1 MSFPYT
7 YTDKIY
13 FSRNKKDI
21 NSIESLI
28 VKNLLNKHSFSSADY
43 DKTDIL
49 KAHSPFLKIPF
60 LFEFEINSGEI
71 NYKIHLDQLLK
82 IILIVIIFAALFSYA
97 SLSFFFWFAS
107 LFSVL
112 FYILNIM
119 IINSYIHSII
129 SKILEKNKLSVSEK
143 ESLSEEQETWLNDK
157 SRCPACGHYLSDIDL
172 SCPECGLHLKRSR
185 HTIPLDTSK
194 YKNESVKY
202 HYKKK

>member
-7 YTDKIY
+7 YSDKIY
-13 FSRNKKDI
+13 FYDNKKSLS
-21 NSIESLI
+21 SIESLI
-28 VKNLLNKHSFSSADY
+28 VKKLLRTHSFTSADS
-43 DKTDIL
+43 DKIDIL

-60 LFEFEINSGEI
+60 LFEFEIISGEI
-71 NYKIHLDQLLK
+71 NYTIHLDQLLK

-107 LFSVL
+107 LFSIF

-119 IINSYIHSII
+119 IINSYIHSVI
-129 SKILEKNKLSVSEK
+129 SNILEKNKLSVSEK
-143 ESLSEEQETWLNDK
+143 ESLSKEQETWLNDK
-157 SRCPACGHYLSDIDL
+157 NRCPACGYYLSDIDL